1 MKEKR
6 ADICNAK
13 PEQTHILS
21 DSIHGWSAKN
31 ERERTLLR
39 KEINKYIKTCEAAG
53 MARPAELSDASA
65 TSQKPGLSNKKSG
78 SHSLASLHHF
88 KSFR

>member
-6 ADICNAK
+6 ADICNAT
-13 PEQTHILS
+13 PEQSHILS
-21 DSIHGWSAKN
+21 DSIHVSGPKK
-31 ERERTLLR
+31 ERERTLMR
-39 KEINKYIKTCEAAG
+39 QEIKKYIRTCEASG
-53 MARPAELSDASA
+53 MARPAAHGNSSSSKRSRLSH
-65 TSQKPGLSNKKSG
+65 KKSG